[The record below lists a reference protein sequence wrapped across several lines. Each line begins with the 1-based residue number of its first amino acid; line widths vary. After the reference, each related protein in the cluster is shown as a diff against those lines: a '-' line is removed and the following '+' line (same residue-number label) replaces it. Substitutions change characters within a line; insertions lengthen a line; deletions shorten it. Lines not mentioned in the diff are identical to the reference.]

1 MRYIHHIQHC
11 SAVAI
16 ILFLTIVN
24 LISCSRSDTDSQL
37 KAVVDSFATHYYNW
51 QFKQALPYC
60 TPESESWL
68 RFAATNVQ
76 QSDVDILRAQDE
88 GASYQINDIKF
99 GLGDSTAIVSLT
111 VSHYLRMDTVG
122 NAGQFVNKADFQL
135 PVVCR
140 NGRWMVHLTALPYS
154 QNGRP
159 TAK

>member
-1 MRYIHHIQHC
+1 MRYIHHIRHC

-37 KAVVDSFATHYYNW
+37 KAVVDSFATHY
-51 QFKQALPYC
+51 
-60 TPESESWL
+60 
-68 RFAATNVQ
+68 
-76 QSDVDILRAQDE
+76 DVDILRAQNE
-88 GASYQINDIKF
+88 GASHQINDIKF

-122 NAGQFVNKADFQL
+122 NAGQFVNKADFRL

>member
-1 MRYIHHIQHC
+1 MRYIHHIRHC

-122 NAGQFVNKADFQL
+122 NAGQFVNKADFSS
-135 PVVCR
+135 P
-140 NGRWMVHLTALPYS
+140 
-154 QNGRP
+154 
-159 TAK
+159 